1 MKKSL
6 FASLIWFLV
15 FCGTA
20 RAGVVDSLLHELK
33 IAKSD
38 SAKYVIYHSLCGYY
52 YYRDWR
58 MAQDYIRKGIECA
71 KRWGDQHAI
80 TSSYMNLATLH
91 SIGGNTQACIDTLF
105 LALRIAEYSKLRD
118 DDKAFA
124 YSQLCNE
131 YEQLGEDDKA
141 LEYGNEALKCISR
154 KRVEDSLR
162 KYAKPG
168 VRLDASQRRFFRVVT
183 IIYNDIGLLHSRT
196 NDIHDD
202 ATDLLKYAIKVAETV
217 GLDER
222 AGASYSNLG
231 QIAEGKGKKKQAIEY
246 YKKAIAIFKKC
257 DNPRYQRIT
266 YHNLATLYLDEHN
279 YNKAEEM
286 INEALKLGFASNKE
300 NFMLYTALASIAGG
314 KHDFAKAFQFLK
326 KAEDCSDGGE
336 RDKRNL
342 LKIYSEIYEK
352 SGNTTKALEYYKQ
365 YSALRDSVNTQ
376 EKAEE
381 YVKRL
386 AYFQVMKKDDEINI
400 MKSKLELNAL
410 QESNQ
415 RTQIF
420 MLIGAAVALGLLVCA
435 LFVLIRYR
443 EQKKKQISEK
453 NAELETANAQLQE
466 TNATKDKFFSI
477 IAHDLR
483 NPISNFRN
491 VVELLHDDYNSL
503 DEVERMEFLAM
514 LKKSSEQVFE
524 LLENLLEW
532 SRSQRGSIKFTP
544 TQIDIFSISQ
554 LCMDLLALTAEKK
567 GIKLINSIPKSKFIF
582 ADAKLVTTIIR
593 NLMSNSVKFTRE
605 GGEIEAGFRELET
618 GEVEVFV
625 RDTGVGMDAERVA
638 SLFQIDKSKSTNG
651 TNGEVGTGL
660 GLILCKEF
668 VEMHGG
674 KIWVESEVGVG
685 SKFIF
690 TLPQQTENSTE
701 EENE

>member
-1 MKKSL
+1 MKKILIPILIL
-6 FASLIWFLV
+6 FLGV
-15 FCGTA
+15 CGTV
-20 RAGVVDSLLHELK
+20 RAGEVDSLLHELK
-33 IAKSD
+33 FAKSD
-38 SAKYVIYHSLCGYY
+38 SAKYDIYRSLCGFY

-58 MAQDYIRKGIECA
+58 IAQEYIRKGIDCA
-71 KRWGDQHAI
+71 KRWGDRHAI

-91 SIGGNTQACIDTLF
+91 SVGGNTQACIDTLF
-105 LALRIAEYSKLRD
+105 LALRIAEHSQLRD

-131 YEQLGEDDKA
+131 FELLGENDKA

-168 VRLDASQRRFFRVVT
+168 VRLNASQQRFFRVAT

-196 NDIHDD
+196 NNIRDD
-202 ATDLLKYAIKVAETV
+202 ATDLLKFAIKVAEAV

-231 QIAEGKGKKKQAIEY
+231 QITEGKGKKELAIEY
-246 YKKAIAIFKKC
+246 YKKAITIFKKC
-257 DNPRYQRIT
+257 GNPRYQRIT

-314 KHDFAKAFQFLK
+314 KHDFAKAFQFMK
-326 KAEDCSDGGE
+326 KAEDCADGGE

-342 LKIYSEIYEK
+342 TKIYSEIYEK
-352 SGNTTKALEYYKQ
+352 SGNPTKALEYYKK
-365 YSALRDSVNTQ
+365 YSALRDSVNTR
-376 EKAEE
+376 EETEE

-410 QESNQ
+410 RDSHQ
-415 RTQIF
+415 RTQII
-420 MLIGAAVALGLLVCA
+420 MLVGAAVALGLLVCA
-435 LFVLIRYR
+435 LVVFIRYR
-443 EQKKKQISEK
+443 EQKKKQLGEK
-453 NAELETANAQLQE
+453 NGELETANAQLTE
-466 TNATKDKFFSI
+466 INATKDKFFSI

-483 NPISNFRN
+483 NPIGSFRN
-491 VVELLHDDYNSL
+491 VVELLHDDYNSF
-503 DEVERMEFLAM
+503 DEEERMEFLGM

-532 SRSQRGSIKFTP
+532 SRSQRGTIKFNP
-544 TQIDIFSISQ
+544 TQIDISAIAQ
-554 LCMDLLALTAEKK
+554 LCVDLLTLTAEKK
-567 GIKLINSIPKSKFIF
+567 SIKLINSVPKSKFIY

-605 GGEIEAGFRELET
+605 GGEIEAGYSEHED
-618 GEVEVFV
+618 GEVEFFV

-674 KIWVESEVGVG
+674 KIWVESEVGIG

-690 TLPQQTENSTE
+690 TLPQPEVENKE
-701 EENE
+701 EENG